1 MIWAARER
9 ELALISRNF
18 YYSLLLIFRC
28 LAPSP
33 VSAWDRAIRWE
44 MLLNVECLIFNDT
57 FRNFACRT
65 FHRTPARASHR
76 QFSLSRSTISRE
88 PVSVIHQNNCD
99 NPSQA
104 SLAQQAG
111 EKSKMKKDFLICSSL
126 DSNSSAIETSGG
138 FVCSVVQM
146 QSYSDAS
153 WSGGGF
159 LIGPRHSSAHFGILN
174 NQLAKA
180 ARNFVLDSAIKL
192 IPWKCGKDFFLAL
205 LNLHKA
211 KAGALKLT
219 FHSKTSRASS
229 WQIPDFSAI
238 ILRKI
243 KIKI

>member
-1 MIWAARER
+1 MSHFSSNASAR
-9 ELALISRNF
+9 LAPTVFIISLDDLSRARQRHPSKQLWQSISSLIS
-18 YYSLLLIFRC
+18 
-28 LAPSP
+28 
-33 VSAWDRAIRWE
+33 
-44 MLLNVECLIFNDT
+44 T
-57 FRNFACRT
+57 T
-65 FHRTPARASHR
+65 GG
-76 QFSLSRSTISRE
+76 RE
-88 PVSVIHQNNCD
+88 EQN
-99 NPSQA
+99 
-104 SLAQQAG
+104 
-111 EKSKMKKDFLICSSL
+111 EKDFLICSSL
-126 DSNSSAIETSGG
+126 DLNSSAIETSGG

-146 QSYSDAS
+146 QSYSAAS

-159 LIGPRHSSAHFGILN
+159 LIGPRHNCAHFGILN
-174 NQLAKA
+174 DQLAKA

-238 ILRKI
+238 TLRKI